1 MRWIENEAVRQQE
14 KFEML
19 ARKKGGLAPLPKHSD
34 VASIE
39 AGAAHLKQLEAEV
52 HEWEKQH
59 AKAAEAELQ
68 KRAATIA
75 HELAAAHSGNQPVIS
90 EVPEADGALLQAVA
104 DILKGKCGGPIVL
117 AGLTNGRV
125 DLVATVPKSLTSSI
139 RANEI
144 IQAIAPIVGGKGG
157 GRPDNARG
165 SGKDPSKIAEAL
177 AHART
182 LIPS

>member
-1 MRWIENEAVRQQE
+1 
-14 KFEML
+14 ML
-19 ARKKGGLAPLPKHSD
+19 SKKKTGIAALPPFSKSD
-34 VASIE
+34 NASAVASIE
-39 AGAAHLKQLEAEV
+39 ARAAHLKQLEAEV
-52 HEWEKQH
+52 LDWDKQQ

-75 HELAAAHSGNQPVIS
+75 NELAAAHSGNQPVIS

-104 DILKGKCGGPIVL
+104 DILKGKTDGPIVL

-125 DLVATVPKSLTSSI
+125 DLVAAVPKSLTSSI

-157 GRPDNARG
+157 GRPDSARG